1 MRELTAPSEG
11 AAGTPT
17 EIADELCDALIAF
30 DHIDYNAVTVG
41 ELSELL
47 EARETIEEICL
58 RYRGQQESRGPRSD
72 DSEGDTDR

>member
-11 AAGTPT
+11 AAGSPT

-30 DHIDYNAVTVG
+30 NHIDYNAVTVG

-58 RYRGQQESRGPRSD
+58 RYRRQQESRGRRSD
-72 DSEGDTDR
+72 DGGDEADD

>member
-1 MRELTAPSEG
+1 MVRELTAPSEG

-47 EARETIEEICL
+47 EARETIEEICR
-58 RYRGQQESRGPRSD
+58 RYRHRQESHGRRRN
-72 DSEGDTDR
+72 EGER